1 MANHSIYCKGFFF
14 FLVVVVVRGLSALGG
29 LWDLSPCEKWSRV
42 LLCDPMDCSLP
53 GSSVHGVFQARIV
66 EWVAISFSRGSS
78 LARDQTRV
86 SCIVGRCFYHLSHQG
101 SPPSWSPYLVFHRQ
115 HPSPHQ
121 VQMLFSSIFFL
132 CFIFIHALNKYL
144 KSAHNVP
151 NWCRTLGYGSEQNR
165 PKF

>member
-1 MANHSIYCKGFFF
+1 MKRLKSFC
-14 FLVVVVVRGLSALGG
+14 LLSL
-29 LWDLSPCEKWSRV
+29 PCPCSYQLLTQAHNPGSEVAQSYPT
-42 LLCDPMDCSLP
+42 LCDPMDCSLP
-53 GSSVHGVFQARIV
+53 GSSVHGIFQARKL

-78 LARDQTRV
+78 QPRYWTQV